1 MREAQTLLD
10 NRYSILHI
18 ERTSNF
24 SKVFFALDTYQ
35 NPPRS
40 CVIKILQ
47 PVVQKP
53 QVAQWIQEEFQKE
66 ANRLKQLSLCNPYL
80 PQIYTYSKDPLGYYL
95 VRELI
100 EGTTLKEKVEAKGEL
115 SAIEVRQILVK
126 LLRVLNYLHKRKVIH
141 QNIKPKNIILRD
153 NDHLP
158 MPINFGSIRQ
168 IVTTFDFCGDR
179 QIFSSNNA
187 YGYIPSEQALGQS
200 VPASDLYSLGLT
212 AVYLLTAKNPLD
224 LHIDLNHGN
233 FKMPL
238 EISHTDPELAAI
250 LARAISLNSSDRY
263 SSAQE
268 MLDAI
273 LQIKSQ
279 PSLDKDKPENSDL
292 NLDAPSSKPESTFVS
307 TSTAVAA
314 ERASKYDQRSQ
325 RGSRLET
332 KDLSP
337 YTVEGAPDGEAV
349 SPVLPRETR
358 PPITGEPFRGSR
370 RFYSGVIYDFNW
382 WKIIIYI
389 LSSLYVLG
397 AAITALYDWNSSQN
411 TFIPQLPEPSTP
423 FPSTLSYPTEAV
435 SKKPSMLNSQ
445 SKDLVEVPIFATG
458 TQKKQLR
465 KVLGGPN
472 AIQKGYWVNSSA
484 WIYKGRS
491 NGLIDMGYL
500 FDLDTNKLR
509 QTELA
514 IAPSVGLGTTTEIL
528 GSLLQ
533 GNITPSVNQGLKK
546 IYQRQANEYSFRLGG
561 LSGSI
566 ERDKDD
572 NIYLGVWESDFH

>member
-35 NPPRS
+35 NPPRN

-100 EGTTLKEKVEAKGEL
+100 EGITLKEKLETKGKL

-126 LLRVLNYLHKRKVIH
+126 LLKVLNYLHKRKVIH

-153 NDHLP
+153 KDHLP

-179 QIFSSNNA
+179 QIFSSNNV
-187 YGYIPSEQALGQS
+187 YGYIPSEQALGQP

-224 LHIDLNHGN
+224 LQIDLNHGN

-268 MLDAI
+268 MLDAL
-273 LQIKSQ
+273 LQTKSQ

-292 NLDAPSSKPESTFVS
+292 NLDTPSSKPESTFVS
-307 TSTAVAA
+307 TFKAVAA
-314 ERASKYDQRSQ
+314 KRASKYNQRSQ
-325 RGSRLET
+325 QRTDPAS
-332 KDLSP
+332 
-337 YTVEGAPDGEAV
+337 PDGDAV
-349 SPVLPRETR
+349 SPILR
-358 PPITGEPFRGSR
+358 TGQLRSKPYSLQGTSESFRGSR
-370 RFYSGVIYDFNW
+370 GFYSGVIYDFNW
-382 WKIIIYI
+382 WKIIVYI

-397 AAITALYDWNSSQN
+397 AGIIALYDWNSSQN

-423 FPSTLSYPTEAV
+423 FPSTLPYPTEAV

-445 SKDLVEVPIFATG
+445 SQDLVEVPIFATG

-465 KVLGGPN
+465 KVLGEPN
-472 AIQKGYWVNSSA
+472 AIQKGYWQNSSA

-509 QTELA
+509 QTEMA

-533 GNITPSVNQGLKK
+533 GNITPSINQELEK
-546 IYQRQANEYSFRLGG
+546 IYQRQANKYSFSLGD

-572 NIYLGVWESDFH
+572 NIYLGVWESNFH

>member
-53 QVAQWIQEEFQKE
+53 QVAQWIQKEFQKE
-66 ANRLKQLSLCNPYL
+66 ANHLKQLSLCNPYL
-80 PQIYTYSKDPLGYYL
+80 PQIYTYSKDSLGYYL

-100 EGTTLKEKVEAKGEL
+100 EGITLKEKVETKGKL
-115 SAIEVRQILVK
+115 SGIEVRQILVK
-126 LLRVLNYLHKRKVIH
+126 LLKVLNYLHKRKVIH
-141 QNIKPKNIILRD
+141 QNIKPKNIILRE

-179 QIFSSNNA
+179 QISSSNNV
-187 YGYIPSEQALGQS
+187 YGYIPSEQVLGQP

-224 LHIDLNHGN
+224 LQIDLNHGN

-250 LARAISLNSSDRY
+250 LSRAISLNSSDRY

-268 MLDAI
+268 MLDAL

-292 NLDAPSSKPESTFVS
+292 NLDTPLSKSESTFVS
-307 TSTAVAA
+307 TSKAVVA
-314 ERASKYDQRSQ
+314 ELASKYDRRSQ
-325 RGSRLET
+325 RGFQLET
-332 KDLSP
+332 KDLSA
-337 YTVEGAPDGEAV
+337 YTAEGAPDGDA
-349 SPVLPRETR
+349 
-358 PPITGEPFRGSR
+358 GSR

-423 FPSTLSYPTEAV
+423 FPSTLPPPTKVV
-435 SKKPSMLNSQ
+435 SKKPSILHSQ

-465 KVLGGPN
+465 KVLGEPN
-472 AIQKGYWVNSSA
+472 AIQKGHWVNSSV
-484 WIYKGRS
+484 WIYKGKS

-500 FDLDTNKLR
+500 FDLNTNKLR

-528 GSLLQ
+528 DSLLQ

>member
-1 MREAQTLLD
+1 MPEAQTLLD

-47 PVVQKP
+47 PFVQKP
-53 QVAQWIQEEFQKE
+53 EVAQWIQEEFQKE
-66 ANRLKQLSLCNPYL
+66 ANHLKQLSLCNPYL
-80 PQIYTYSKDPLGYYL
+80 PQIYTYSKDSLGYYL

-100 EGTTLKEKVEAKGEL
+100 EGTTLKEKVETKGKL
-115 SAIEVRQILVK
+115 FAIEVKQILVK
-126 LLRVLNYLHKRKVIH
+126 LLKVLNYLHKRKVIH

-158 MPINFGSIRQ
+158 MLINFGSIRQ
-168 IVTTFDFCGDR
+168 IVTTFDFCRDKR
-179 QIFSSNNA
+179 IFSCNNV
-187 YGYIPSEQALGQS
+187 YGYIPSEQALGQP

-212 AVYLLTAKNPLD
+212 AVYLLTAKNPKD

-268 MLDAI
+268 MLDA
-273 LQIKSQ
+273 LLRIKSQ
-279 PSLDKDKPENSDL
+279 PYLDKHKPENSYL
-292 NLDAPSSKPESTFVS
+292 NLDTPSSKSKGLFIS
-307 TSTAVAA
+307 TSKAVAA
-314 ERASKYDQRSQ
+314 DRQSKYDRRSQQRSNSALVE
-325 RGSRLET
+325 GDAESRLF
-332 KDLSP
+332 
-337 YTVEGAPDGEAV
+337 YGA
-349 SPVLPRETR
+349 
-358 PPITGEPFRGSR
+358 
-370 RFYSGVIYDFNW
+370 VIYDFNW

-389 LSSLYVLG
+389 LSSFYFLG
-397 AAITALYDWNSSQN
+397 AGIIALYDWNSSQN

-423 FPSTLSYPTEAV
+423 FPSTLPHSIKAV
-435 SKKPSMLNSQ
+435 SKKPYMLNIQ

-465 KVLGGPN
+465 KVLGEPN

-484 WIYKGRS
+484 WIYKGRG
-491 NGLIDMGYL
+491 NGLIDIGYL
-500 FDLDTNKLR
+500 FDLNTNKLR
-509 QTELA
+509 QTEMA

-546 IYQRQANEYSFRLGG
+546 IYQRQANEYSFRLGD

-566 ERDKDD
+566 ERDKND
-572 NIYLGVWESDFH
+572 NIYLGVWQSDFH